1 MGSKTRI
8 ALLILL
14 TVAAI
19 TLYLG
24 WSRSPSSDVLLSDLR
39 ENTTIH
45 YGIAQDAASNLLALN
60 MRLTPADYQTPARL
74 SLKVDHYLAQAQR
87 EALLSAQTV
96 VALPEH
102 IGTGLFAVDEKPE
115 VQQARTLR
123 DAMQWMGLSHPFS
136 YVWARI
142 NNHSEDPRTEAVLRI
157 KSSQMAEDYQ
167 RVFSGLA
174 KKYNVVLVAG
184 SIVLPEPYI
193 KHGRIKTSQGPLQQ
207 MSAVF
212 DADGQLL
219 SPLIYK
225 NQLSRYERRYS
236 QSPKGL
242 HHASLN
248 QVNTS
253 AGVIRVYLGCDVF
266 SHSVPNDGRVVIIGA
281 PAHPAE
287 DCRPINQLIPL
298 GSLRHLPVET
308 LGLPWNLIGSPK
320 KPEEKHASPTSQLVN
335 IWQPAATLSRGY

>member
-19 TLYLG
+19 ALYFG

-39 ENTTIH
+39 ENTVIH
-45 YGIAQDAASNLLALN
+45 HGQAQGAASNMLALN

-87 EALLSAQTV
+87 EELLSVHTIV
-96 VALPEH
+96 VLPEH

-123 DAMQWMGLSHPFS
+123 DAMQWMGLSHPFR

-142 NNHSEDPRTEAVLRI
+142 NNHSDDPRTEAVLRI

-167 RVFSGLA
+167 RVFSALA
-174 KKYNVVLVAG
+174 KKYKVVLVAG
-184 SIVLPEPYI
+184 SIVLPEPFI
-193 KHGRIKTSQGPLQQ
+193 KNGQLKTSRGPLQQ
-207 MSAVF
+207 VSAVF
-212 DADGQLL
+212 DAEGNLL
-219 SPLIYK
+219 APLTHK

-236 QSPKGL
+236 QAPEGL

-248 QVNTS
+248 RVDTP

-266 SHSVPNDGRVVIIGA
+266 SHPVPNEGRVVIIGA
-281 PAHPAE
+281 PASPLDE
-287 DCRPINQLIPL
+287 CSPISQLIPL
-298 GSLRHLPVET
+298 GSVRHLTVDT

-320 KPEEKHASPTSQLVN
+320 KPEEKRTTPTSQLINV
-335 IWQPAATLSRGY
+335 WQPASMPRGH